1 TALVVTFFNAALI
14 GAALMRLRGGNPTF
28 SDGIAMASSRARSI
42 LGYSAIAATVGVVIS
57 LIRSRSSTA
66 GDVAAGIL
74 NVAWGVMTFLVVP
87 VLVAEDIGPLDAV
100 KRSGSLLRQT
110 WGEQIAGS
118 AAIGLIGFLVG
129 LPFAIIG
136 LLIIVLASG
145 SAVLLGIAIAI
156 VAIAIAVIA
165 AVFGALSSIY
175 KAAVYEYAAKGSVAP
190 QFGTATLEQA
200 FVAKN

>member
-1 TALVVTFFNAALI
+1 MERISRSWEMVKSSWRVLQSDKELALFPVISAIVSAAGVLILIGLYFVASGSNFDELADKAEEGTSGGWSVVEFVFLFLMYFLTALVVTFFNAALI

-110 WGEQIAGS
+110 WGEQ
-118 AAIGLIGFLVG
+118 
-129 LPFAIIG
+129 
-136 LLIIVLASG
+136 
-145 SAVLLGIAIAI
+145 
-156 VAIAIAVIA
+156 
-165 AVFGALSSIY
+165 
-175 KAAVYEYAAKGSVAP
+175 
-190 QFGTATLEQA
+190 
-200 FVAKN
+200 